1 MANNYESLIIPLRDI
16 ALYSEYISAIVAI
29 LFFSKYKN
37 TQLKYFAFIL
47 TYVALN
53 ELLGGYLRDSGVLS
67 NNYIIY
73 NIYNVITFSY
83 FFLLYRNHLEKKIYK
98 KIVMAFFVIYLLAVL
113 INGFFQNYLT
123 QNQVVPYIL
132 AAVFLIVSIIFYFIE
147 ILNSQKVL
155 YVNKNLLFW
164 ISIGLF
170 LYYIGIIPFRIIT
183 NSFASADSHNYLFLI
198 KFILVAVMNS
208 CFIIG
213 FIWSNKKQEY

>member
-1 MANNYESLIIPLRDI
+1 MTDNYESLIIPLRDI

-29 LFFSKYKN
+29 LFFFKYKN

-47 TYVALN
+47 IYVALN
-53 ELLGGYLRDSGVLS
+53 ELLGGYLRDSGIS
-67 NNYIIY
+67 YNYIIY
-73 NIYNVITFSY
+73 NIYNIITFSY
-83 FFLLYRNHLEKKIYK
+83 FFLLYRNHLKKKLYK
-98 KIVMAFFVIYLLAVL
+98 KTVMAFFVIYLLAVL
-113 INGFFQNYLT
+113 INGFYQNYL
-123 QNQVVPYIL
+123 NQAQTTPYIL
-132 AAVFLIVSIIFYFIE
+132 ASVFLIVSIIFYFIE

-198 KFILVAVMNS
+198 KFILVVVMNS